1 MKKYVALLLLMVFL
15 VATLS
20 GCGLIKKFIPG
31 DLEDLIPSEDPDGK
45 DPDGE
50 DPGVDDPD
58 GDDPDSED
66 PDVEEPTDG
75 DVVVEG
81 NIFYPADWKDIL
93 NTFAEF
99 GFSYKEVREDGEE
112 STWSMHYVSE
122 GIEEVDGV
130 DAEVILL
137 TKVEGSTEETRIW
150 FDSDWECLKL
160 EIDGEEAEPWG
171 NPLGMLLMIY
181 VNLVKLTQMTL
192 ATDGTIDTSAYKLEE
207 TSSESTELG
216 SLDVYSFASLWT
228 TVVNH
233 YGFHQDGDL
242 YFALIRNTIKGA
254 NQLLELRITHLNP
267 R

>member
-50 DPGVDDPD
+50 DPDVDDPD

-99 GFSYKEVREDGEE
+99 GFTYKEVKEDGEE
-112 STWSMHYVSE
+112 STWSMYYVSE
-122 GIEEVDGV
+122 GTEEVDGV
-130 DAEVILL
+130 EAEVIHF
-137 TKVEGSTEETRIW
+137 TKIEDSTEESRIW
-150 FDSDWECLKL
+150 CDSDWNCIKL
-160 EIDGEEAEPWG
+160 EVNGEEAEPWG
-171 NPLGMLLMIY
+171 NPLGMFLMIY
-181 VNLVKLTQMTL
+181 VNWVELTQMTL
-192 ATDGTIDTSAYKLEE
+192 STDGTIDTSEYKLEE
-207 TSSESTELG
+207 TSSESTEVGNLE
-216 SLDVYSFASLWT
+216 VYSFASLWT

-242 YFALIRNTIKGA
+242 YFALIRNTLKGS
-254 NQLLELRITHLNP
+254 NQLSELRITHLNP